1 MNELLLRKY
10 IKKQL
15 KSSNLNEFFLTAM
28 AGIAVVKWLNSDDE
42 EAVSDALGEVSEAAV
57 ELQDAVEDMVGN
69 IEYEAISAVITEQGS
84 SAVET
89 IQAAI
94 NDARATVS
102 DAVKS
107 AIEGDEEL
115 LNEVPLGEADQM
127 ANIAILAAI
136 ANVVSS
142 LTAEE

>member
-15 KSSNLNEFFLTAM
+15 KSSNLNEFFIMAM
-28 AGIAVVKWLNSDDE
+28 TGIAAVKWLSSDDE
-42 EAVSDALGEVSEAAV
+42 DAVSDALVEVSEAAV

>member
-1 MNELLLRKY
+1 MTR
-10 IKKQL
+10 
-15 KSSNLNEFFLTAM
+15 T
-28 AGIAVVKWLNSDDE
+28 
-42 EAVSDALGEVSEAAV
+42 
-57 ELQDAVEDMVGN
+57 
-69 IEYEAISAVITEQGS
+69 
-84 SAVET
+84 
-89 IQAAI
+89 
-94 NDARATVS
+94 TVS